1 MCEPNVTLEQLNDPE
16 LFERIDN
23 PITYNFAVGDILYFA
38 SIFQEYQDENN
49 ETHSEFSVIDC
60 RPVIEVTPEYIKT
73 RSRLDNIIL
82 KRFRRNLI
90 ASEKRKGQPIKQLF
104 KKIGNYE
111 TRKEFIKLLEG
122 TPNSFRDEGAL
133 NYFKKPFNDREIS
146 AYLSEKPKGGYKKK
160 QKHTIKRTIN
170 KKNKKNK
177 RRQTQR
183 KR

>member
-1 MCEPNVTLEQLNDPE
+1 MCEPNVTLEQLNDSE
-16 LFERIDN
+16 LFEKIED

-38 SIFQEYQDENN
+38 SIYQEYQDENS
-49 ETHSEFSVIDC
+49 EIHPEFSVIDC

-73 RSRLDNIIL
+73 RSTLNNNVL

-90 ASEKRKGQPIKQLF
+90 ASEKRKGIPIKQLF

-111 TRKEFIKLLEG
+111 TRKEFMKLLEG
-122 TPNSFRDEGAL
+122 TPNSFRNEGAL
-133 NYFKKPFNDREIS
+133 SYFKKPFNDREIS
-146 AYLSEKPKGGYKKK
+146 GYLSEKPKGGYKKK
-160 QKHTIKRTIN
+160 QKRTIKRTIN